1 MQRLAE
7 IAGLSTSI
15 VSLIERDQ
23 RTPSLDTLFRLADA
37 LGMRLGP
44 LITRAEGPHEAE
56 VK

>member
-44 LITRAEGPHEAE
+44 LITRAEGLHEAE